1 MAGKTTFLSDKSLN
15 MLAAGTFPTV
25 TDVPG
30 TTYIALLTT
39 NPSADDMTGAVEA
52 NYTNYARA
60 SIVSTSV
67 GWNAPSGTNPRQI
80 SNKLALNFGTA
91 GSGPQ
96 TITGFALCVHSA
108 AGGGAV
114 TVAGEAL
121 YWNALTG
128 GSQTVAN
135 TNPVTAS
142 AGAAVFTDD

>member
-1 MAGKTTFLSDKSLN
+1 MAGKTTFLSDKVLN
-15 MLAAGTFPTV
+15 MMAAGAFPTV

-30 TTYIALLTT
+30 TLYVALLTT

-52 NYTNYARA
+52 SYTNYTRA

-80 SNKLALNFGTA
+80 SNKLSLNFGTA
-91 GSGPQ
+91 GSGPT

-114 TVAGEAL
+114 TTSGEVL
-121 YWNALTG
+121 YWNVLTG
-128 GSQTVAN
+128 GNKTVNNAD
-135 TNPVTAS
+135 PVTAN
-142 AGAAVFTDD
+142 AGAIVITED